1 MCIDVGE
8 DGRRD
13 LKTETMPDCEA
24 ISAARRRFLI
34 VGGAGQG
41 MTFYDPLN
49 DRMVTVHNV
58 AQWINDRTDDESPV
72 SWKRIAD
79 GQWRS
84 LMPSVAYCPNQPVV
98 FEDEEGF
105 NFRNIWVKPEVDP
118 AVNATAEPFV
128 EFLTFAV
135 GEEKANY
142 LIDWFA
148 WQYQRPLDK
157 PHTALYIF
165 GAQGSGKNTIHT
177 TMELVFGPSAVQ
189 MCADPDKLKSMSAVD
204 LWSRTLLFTDECEV
218 SINSSLYHQI
228 KSMTG
233 KDYTDADRKHQH
245 FGRYHVPAN
254 LIMLSNHPPAFLEKD
269 DRRFYVVEMKP
280 RENFEQYFNGYY
292 RWLREEGGASEVA
305 GLLAQRDISHMT
317 LAGRPP
323 MTPEKERA
331 LDLATHQ
338 DILDVQ
344 HRIQE
349 LDQVVFLPEDFTKGS
364 DALVKPA
371 RLQHILDDVG
381 LEAVDLN
388 KISGSSRSQAKGF
401 TEAQSKR
408 ILILK
413 GAEVFQD
420 PGDHN
425 AWKVKFGSG
434 MWTLD
439 DARRHATLSGVKRE
453 F

>member
-13 LKTETMPDCEA
+13 LKTETMPDYEA

-58 AQWINDRTDDESPV
+58 AQWINDRTESPV

-84 LMPSVAYCPNQPVV
+84 LMPSVAYRPNEPVV

-128 EFLTFAV
+128 DFLNFAV

-280 RENFEQYFNGYY
+280 RENFEQYFNAYY
-292 RWLREEGGASEVA
+292 RWLREEGGAAEVA

-317 LAGRPP
+317 L
-323 MTPEKERA
+323 
-331 LDLATHQ
+331 
-338 DILDVQ
+338 
-344 HRIQE
+344 
-349 LDQVVFLPEDFTKGS
+349 
-364 DALVKPA
+364 LVL
-371 RLQHILDDVG
+371 RQ
-381 LEAVDLN
+381 
-388 KISGSSRSQAKGF
+388 
-401 TEAQSKR
+401 
-408 ILILK
+408 
-413 GAEVFQD
+413 
-420 PGDHN
+420 
-425 AWKVKFGSG
+425 
-434 MWTLD
+434 
-439 DARRHATLSGVKRE
+439 
-453 F
+453 

>member
-1 MCIDVGE
+1 
-8 DGRRD
+8 
-13 LKTETMPDCEA
+13 MPDFEA
-24 ISAARRRFLI
+24 IKAARGRFL
-34 VGGAGQG
+34 VVSGAGQG
-41 MTFYDPLN
+41 MIFYDPLN
-49 DRMVTVHNV
+49 DRIVTVHNV
-58 AQWINDRTDDESPV
+58 AQWINDRTEATV
-72 SWKRIAD
+72 SWKRVAYE
-79 GQWRS
+79 QWRS
-84 LMPSVAYCPNQPVV
+84 LVPTDAYRPNQPVV
-98 FEDEEGF
+98 FEDAEGF
-105 NFRNIWVKPEVDP
+105 NFKNIWVAPKVEP
-118 AVNATAEPFV
+118 ALDAKAEPFI
-128 EFLTFAV
+128 EFLNFAV
-135 GEEKANY
+135 GEAKAAY

-157 PHTALYIF
+157 PHTALYIY

-177 TMELVFGPSAVQ
+177 TMELVFGSSAVQ

-245 FGRYHVPAN
+245 FGRHHVPAN
-254 LIMLSNHPPAFLEKD
+254 LVMLSNHSPTFLEKD
-269 DRRFYVVEMKP
+269 DRRFYVVEMHP

-292 RWLREEGGASEVA
+292 RWLRDQSGAAEVA
-305 GLLAQRDISHMT
+305 GLLAQRDISHLT

-323 MTPEKERA
+323 MTPEKEKA
-331 LDLATHQ
+331 LGLATHQ
-338 DILDVQ
+338 DTLDVQ

-349 LDQVVFLPEDFTKGS
+349 LGRIVFLPEDFSKGT

-371 RLQHILDDVG
+371 RLQHILDEVG

-388 KISGSSRSQAKGF
+388 KISGSKRSQAQGF

-420 PGDHN
+420 SNDHN
-425 AWKVKFGSG
+425 AWKVKFGG
-434 MWTLD
+434 GTWTLS
-439 DARRHATLSGVKRE
+439 DAWQLAMVPAAKRE

>member
-1 MCIDVGE
+1 MGIDVGE

-13 LKTETMPDCEA
+13 LKTETMPDAEA
-24 ISAARRRFLI
+24 IRAARRRFLI
-34 VGGAGQG
+34 VSGAGQG

-58 AQWINDRTDDESPV
+58 AQWINDRTKSPV

-79 GQWRS
+79 GHWRS
-84 LMPSVAYCPNQPVV
+84 LMPTPAYRPNQPVV

-105 NFRNIWVKPEVDP
+105 NFRNIWVKPEVEP
-118 AVNATAEPFV
+118 AFDAKAEPFV
-128 EFLTFAV
+128 DFLTFAV
-135 GEEKANY
+135 GEEKAAY

-245 FGRYHVPAN
+245 FGRHHVPAN
-254 LIMLSNHPPAFLEKD
+254 LVMLSNHAPTFLEKD
-269 DRRFYVVEMKP
+269 DRRFYVVEMRP
-280 RENFEQYFNGYY
+280 RENFEQYFNAYY
-292 RWLREEGGASEVA
+292 RWLREEGGAAEVA

-323 MTPEKERA
+323 MTQEKEKA
-331 LDLATHQ
+331 LDLALHQ

-344 HRIQE
+344 NRIEQW
-349 LDQVVFLPEDFTKGS
+349 DQIVYLPEDFTKGA
-364 DALVKPA
+364 DALVKPM
-371 RLQHILDDVG
+371 RLQHILGEVG

-388 KISGSSRSQAKGF
+388 KISGSSRSKAKGF

-420 PGDHN
+420 AADHN
-425 AWKVKFGSG
+425 AWKVKFGDRK
-434 MWTLD
+434 WTLD
-439 DARRHATLSGVKRE
+439 DARRHATASGVKRK